1 MLLLIKI
8 FSIFALQHPY
18 NCRVKTRIY
27 FTEINALGVVFL
39 DSYCSAVSGCCNLED
54 STPLFIY
61 FFKFFTSN
69 ATPGRKFDA
78 DEQQYSAAN
87 VRSTTRRISLF
98 FCSRRLH
105 FRRIP
110 TTDAARSTEVFPYF
124 DPQRRHQHYFR
135 DYQEARLFRA
145 CREFFG
151 SISQTSRR
159 YETAGLR
166 PYFTNCLPYSLHSAD
181 AVQGFIFKNY
191 GLPAVFSK

>member
-8 FSIFALQHPY
+8 FSIFVSPHSFSEISH
-18 NCRVKTRIY
+18 RIY
-27 FTEINALGVVFL
+27 FTEINASGVVSL
-39 DSYCSAVSGCCNLED
+39 NSYYLVISGCGNLEGA
-54 STPLFIY
+54 TPLFIKNLN
-61 FFKFFTSN
+61 FLLN
-69 ATPGRKFDA
+69 ATSSRKFDA

-87 VRSTTRRISLF
+87 VRSTTRRVSLF
-98 FCSRRLH
+98 FCSKRLH

-124 DPQRRHQHYFR
+124 DPQRRDQHYFR
-135 DYQEARLFRA
+135 DHQKARLFRT

-166 PYFTNCLPYSLHSAD
+166 PYFTNCLPYSLHCAD

-191 GLPAVFSK
+191 GLPAIFSQ